1 MGLEDIEKKVA
12 DHYNV
17 LNRSFPVSAMIR
29 N

>member
-17 LNRSFPVSAMIR
+17 LNPSCSVFTRKT